1 MLALISWWT
10 HDIAGLSPDAD
21 PLAVAATGAD
31 LLGRWTE
38 AHRRYHSTRHL
49 VELFR
54 SLEELEEAAE
64 IGAVEATTGRIAAWL
79 HDAVSDPHARPGGN
93 EAASAELAATVLAR
107 VDAPADVVATVQAV
121 IRMTDGHG
129 SDDGQSLTRAFHDG
143 DLWILAAPERRFDE
157 YCAQVREEYAHV
169 PDVIYRAARSTILAD
184 FVRRDRLYLTAY
196 GQQQWEDPARANL
209 SRELRRLA

>member
-1 MLALISWWT
+1 MPALISWWT
-10 HDIAGLSPDAD
+10 HDIAGLSPEAD

-31 LLGRWTE
+31 LLRRWTE

-129 SDDGQSLTRAFHDG
+129 SDDGQSLTRAFHDS
-143 DLWILAAPERRFDE
+143 DLWILSAPERRFDE

>member
-1 MLALISWWT
+1 MPALISWWT
-10 HDIAGLSPDAD
+10 HDIAGLSTDAD

-31 LLGRWTE
+31 LLRRWTE

-64 IGAVEATTGRIAAWL
+64 IGAVEATTGRITAWL

-129 SDDGQSLTRAFHDG
+129 SDDGQSLTRAFHDS
-143 DLWILAAPERRFDE
+143 DLWILSAPERRFDE

-184 FVRRDRLYLTAY
+184 FVRRDPLYLTAY
-196 GQQQWEDPARANL
+196 GQQQWDDPARANL

>member
-1 MLALISWWT
+1 MPALISWWT
-10 HDIAGLSPDAD
+10 HDIAGLSPEAD

-31 LLGRWTE
+31 LLRRWTE

-129 SDDGQSLTRAFHDG
+129 SDDGQSLTRAFHDS
-143 DLWILAAPERRFDE
+143 DLWILSAPERRFDE

-184 FVRRDRLYLTAY
+184 FVRRDPLYLTAY
-196 GQQQWEDPARANL
+196 GQQQWDDPARANL